1 MATPVGH
8 YLLGLTLAELAA
20 RDDTERRQAPWWAL
34 VACAPD
40 LDALPGAVV
49 GNLALFHHGASHSL
63 AAAAIVAVATMGF
76 VKHARGGVS
85 PWTPVVVFVLY
96 ASHSVLDSVTLDP
109 GWPSGVPFLW
119 PWSHE
124 TFQAPWV
131 LLPNVQHTR
140 APVISVHNA
149 LLMVREVLI
158 LAPLAGLVLTR
169 RPSVRRR
176 WRTATWLCAVWFLV
190 AAGLSIASLG

>member
-20 RDDTERRQAPWWAL
+20 RDDTERR
-34 VACAPD
+34 
-40 LDALPGAVV
+40 
-49 GNLALFHHGASHSL
+49 
-63 AAAAIVAVATMGF
+63 
-76 VKHARGGVS
+76 
-85 PWTPVVVFVLY
+85 
-96 ASHSVLDSVTLDP
+96 
-109 GWPSGVPFLW
+109 
-119 PWSHE
+119 
-124 TFQAPWV
+124 QAPWV